1 LVVVPERPDVEVIR
15 PITAS
20 EFAAWLA
27 EVVPAYAADKV
38 ASGDWPEVSAVE
50 RSRMEYESLLPQGKD
65 TPDHYL
71 CSIVGFDGATVGTMW
86 FAVKDE
92 GKDRIAYVYDVTVS
106 PAHQR
111 QGHAYRAFLA
121 VEAQARRLGLAGIGL
136 HVFGHNTGAQALYAK
151 LGYAPTHINLYKPL
165 VAESVVSRAKEIVP

>member
-1 LVVVPERPDVEVIR
+1 VPEGPKVEVIR
-15 PITAS
+15 PISDS
-20 EFAAWLA
+20 EYAAWLA

-38 ASGDWPEVSAVE
+38 ASGDWTEASAVE

-65 TPDHYL
+65 TPGHYL
-71 CSIVGFDGATVGTMW
+71 LSIVGFDGETVGTMW
-86 FAVKDE
+86 FAAKDE

-111 QGHAYRAFLA
+111 QGHAFRAFLA
-121 VEAQARRLGLAGIGL
+121 VEAEARRLGLAGIGL

-151 LGYAPTHINLYKPL
+151 LGFMPTHINLYKPL
-165 VAESVVSRAKEIVP
+165 AGPAAQATAP